1 MAGVRPIVLDAG
13 FLISAESRGR
23 IVWTVYDESRHTGQ
37 DLVVTTPV
45 LAQVWRDGRRQ
56 AVISSFLR
64 RCVID
69 APSERAAKRAGELLG
84 RTGTSD
90 AVDALVVATAVE
102 RGATMI
108 LTTDPNDLKAL
119 VDATGLRYPPLVRQ
133 V

>member
-13 FLISAESRGR
+13 SLISAKSRSR
-23 IVWTVYDESRHTGQ
+23 IVWTVYEESMKTGQ
-37 DLVVTTPV
+37 ELVVTTPV

-56 AVISSFLR
+56 AVISRFLR

-69 APSERAAKRAGELLG
+69 APSESAAKRAGELLG

-90 AVDALVVATAVE
+90 AVDAIVVATAVE
-102 RGATMI
+102 RGATTI
-108 LTTDPNDLKAL
+108 LTTEPNDLKAL
-119 VDATGLRYPPLVRQ
+119 VEATGLKLPPLVRK

>member
-13 FLISAESRGR
+13 SLISAESRSR
-23 IVWTVYDESRHTGQ
+23 IVWSVYDESLKTGQ
-37 DLVVTTPV
+37 ELVVTTPV

-90 AVDALVVATAVE
+90 ALDALVVATAIE

>member
-1 MAGVRPIVLDAG
+1 MAGIRPIVLDAG
-13 FLISAESRGR
+13 CLISAESRSR
-23 IVWTVYDESRHTGQ
+23 IVWSLFEESLSTGQ
-37 DLVVTTPV
+37 ELVVTTPV

-56 AVISSFLR
+56 AVIGRFLR

-69 APSERAAKRAGELLG
+69 APTEKAAKRAGELLG

-108 LTTDPNDLKAL
+108 LTTDPGDLKAL
-119 VDATGLRYPPLVRQ
+119 VEATGLRLPPIVQQ

>member
-1 MAGVRPIVLDAG
+1 M
-13 FLISAESRGR
+13 
-23 IVWTVYDESRHTGQ
+23 
-37 DLVVTTPV
+37 TTPV
-45 LAQVWRDGRRQ
+45 LAQVWRDGRKQ
-56 AVISSFLR
+56 AVINRFLR

-90 AVDALVVATAVE
+90 AVDAIVVATAVE
-102 RGATMI
+102 RGATTI

-119 VDATGLRYPPLVRQ
+119 VEATGLKLPPLVRK

>member
-1 MAGVRPIVLDAG
+1 MATIRPIVLDAG
-13 FLISAESRGR
+13 SLISAESRSR
-23 IVWTVYDESRHTGQ
+23 IIWTVYDESLSTGQ
-37 DLVVTTPV
+37 ELVVTTPV

-56 AVISSFLR
+56 AVISRFLS

-69 APSERAAKRAGELLG
+69 TPSERAAKRAGELLG
-84 RTGTSD
+84 RTGMSD

-108 LTTDPNDLKAL
+108 LTSDPGDLKAL
-119 VDATGLRYPPLVRQ
+119 VEAAGVRVPPLVRE

>member
-1 MAGVRPIVLDAG
+1 MTGIRPIVLDTG
-13 FLISAESRGR
+13 SLISAESRSR
-23 IVWTVYDESRHTGQ
+23 VVWTIYDESLTTGQ
-37 DLVVTTPV
+37 ELVVTTPV

-56 AVISSFLR
+56 AGISRFLK

-69 APSERAAKRAGELLG
+69 APSEHAAKRAGVLLG

-108 LTTDPNDLKAL
+108 LTTDPGDLKAL
-119 VDATGLRYPPLVRQ
+119 VEATGVRVPPLIQKV
-133 V
+133 

>member
-1 MAGVRPIVLDAG
+1 MAGIRPIVLDAG
-13 FLISAESRGR
+13 SLISAESRSR
-23 IVWTVYDESRHTGQ
+23 VIWTVYDESLGTGQ
-37 DLVVTTPV
+37 ELVVTTPV
-45 LAQVWRDGRRQ
+45 LAQVWRDGRKQ
-56 AVISSFLR
+56 AVISRFLR

-108 LTTDPNDLKAL
+108 LTTDPGDLKAL
-119 VDATGLRYPPLVRQ
+119 VEATGVRIPPLVRE

>member
-1 MAGVRPIVLDAG
+1 MTGIRPIVLDAG
-13 FLISAESRGR
+13 SLISAESRSR
-23 IVWTVYDESRHTGQ
+23 VIWTVYDESLSTGQ
-37 DLVVTTPV
+37 ELVVTTPV
-45 LAQVWRDGRRQ
+45 LAQVWRDGRKQ
-56 AVISSFLR
+56 AVISRFLN

-119 VDATGLRYPPLVRQ
+119 VEATGVRIPPLVRK

>member
-13 FLISAESRGR
+13 SLISAESRSR
-23 IVWTVYDESRHTGQ
+23 IVWTVYDESMKTGQ
-37 DLVVTTPV
+37 ELVVTTPV

-56 AVISSFLR
+56 AVISSFLK

-84 RTGTSD
+84 RTGTND